1 MSNICIYAYEY
12 QVMLYMYINSY
23 EDAVQIEFRL
33 SFTICA
39 YIYVYRF
46 VMYVYACMVCV
57 ATLTLNHNQM
67 TSMQKF
73 GFLYLDVTSNGA
85 YSSINKKIYY
95 NSKKYLLLNP

>member
-33 SFTICA
+33 SFTKCA

-46 VMYVYACMVCV
+46 VMYAHTCMV
-57 ATLTLNHNQM
+57 
-67 TSMQKF
+67 
-73 GFLYLDVTSNGA
+73 
-85 YSSINKKIYY
+85 
-95 NSKKYLLLNP
+95 